1 MKYCE
6 KCKVKV
12 AEDREQCPLC
22 QGMLAGE
29 YDGCGG
35 TFPHIPTIYRQFNL
49 FFRILILVS
58 VAAVVISLAVNI
70 IFPQGG
76 WWSVIVAAGVGSMWI
91 SLFVAIRKRKNIPKG
106 LLYQVVVLS
115 VLCVLWDWLTGW
127 RGWSLDFAV
136 PILFFV
142 SLTAMIILTKVL
154 LRGALSEQLVYLCIN
169 ILLSFLPIIPLAL
182 GVLRV
187 RWPSIICVAAAVVAL
202 AAILL
207 FMDRSLKRELRRR
220 LHM

>member
-127 RGWSLDFAV
+127 RGWSIDFVV
-136 PILFFV
+136 PIV
-142 SLTAMIILTKVL
+142 SVAAMAVMAILSKVL
-154 LRGALSEQLVYLCIN
+154 RLN
-169 ILLSFLPIIPLAL
+169 IGDHIIYFILDGVFGVIPLVFFFTGCL
-182 GVLRV
+182 HIPY
-187 RWPSIICVAAAVVAL
+187 PSIICVATSIISL
-202 AAILL
+202 TAILV
-207 FMDRSLKRELRRR
+207 FQGGNIRAELRRR
-220 LHM
+220 LHL